1 MSMLTGLSDL
11 MRRLASRR
19 IVAIT
24 GGVFLVF
31 AVAFFATS
39 LPFSIAHVT
48 SLCGVAPPDVRFY
61 TSGVEVTQFLTA
73 CGAAGREA
81 YRNLQVADLFYPA
94 VSGLFLASAL
104 ALILTRLFPANSP
117 MISLAAVPLVGGAF
131 DYLENAAAWTAVL
144 AFPDP
149 AETTTGL
156 LGVASVAKQTASWA
170 SWLLLLL
177 AIGYLIVRALQRR
190 HPARPTAVS
199 TGHDTNPAAAGT
211 PRQRIDARRLSPM
224 SVVPVISRGHASG
237 VPAINSLRHRNETR
251 RGVSEPVAIW
261 RPN

>member
-1 MSMLTGLSDL
+1 MRMLTGLSDA
-11 MRRLASRR
+11 MRRLATRR

-48 SLCGVAPPDVRFY
+48 SLCGAAPPDVRFY
-61 TSGVEVTQFLTA
+61 TSGGEVTQFLTG
-73 CGAAGREA
+73 CGAAGRDA

-104 ALILTRLFPANSP
+104 ALILTRLFPADSP

-131 DYLENAAAWTAVL
+131 DYLENAAAWTAL
-144 AFPDP
+144 AFPGP
-149 AETTTGL
+149 AETATSL
-156 LGVASVAKQTASWA
+156 LGVASIVKQTVGWA

-177 AIGYLIVRALQRR
+177 AIGYLIVRVLRR
-190 HPARPTAVS
+190 RRPDARVDRARPARQQPLPAV
-199 TGHDTNPAAAGT
+199 G
-211 PRQRIDARRLSPM
+211 DALL
-224 SVVPVISRGHASG
+224 GDH
-237 VPAINSLRHRNETR
+237 RHRDR
-251 RGVSEPVAIW
+251 A
-261 RPN
+261 